1 MVNKHS
7 SVAMYIQIAQT
18 LKNEISQ
25 QLLKPG
31 ECIGTHAELAKRFNV
46 SMITIRKAIE
56 SLTEAGVLIVR
67 QGKGTFVNAAPLE
80 DGSNKLTT
88 MSAVLINHQMD
99 PEVHVKEMR
108 VIDTPDSFPRPVA
121 RELGETCLFIE
132 RTHMVKEIVIGYSKL
147 YLPCSYGK
155 KFSFED
161 VSTYSIYEL
170 YTKKL
175 GITLGKGVQYIRAS
189 KADKPLASA
198 LSVPENTPLLVIERE
213 SYSKQGQL
221 IEYMKSYYEYTQYSF
236 KIELDLSVD

>member
-7 SVAMYIQIAQT
+7 SVAMYKQIAQT

-31 ECIGTHAELAKRFNV
+31 ECIGTHTELAKRFNV
-46 SMITIRKAIE
+46 SIITIRKAIE
-56 SLTEAGVLIVR
+56 SLTEEGILIVR

-88 MSAVLINHQMD
+88 MSAVLTSHQMD

-108 VIDTPDSFPRPVA
+108 VIDTPDSFSRQVA

-147 YLPCSYGK
+147 YLPCSYGR

-175 GITLGKGVQYIRAS
+175 GITLGKGVQYIRAA

-198 LSVPENTPLLVIERE
+198 LSVPENAPLLVIERE
-213 SYSKQGQL
+213 SYSKQGEL

>member
-7 SVAMYIQIAQT
+7 SVAMYKQIAQT

-31 ECIGTHAELAKRFNV
+31 ECIGTHTELAKRFNV
-46 SMITIRKAIE
+46 SIITIRKAIE
-56 SLTEAGVLIVR
+56 SLTEEGILIVR

-88 MSAVLINHQMD
+88 MSAVLTSHQMD

-108 VIDTPDSFPRPVA
+108 VIDTPDSFSRQVA

-147 YLPCSYGK
+147 YLPCSYGR

-175 GITLGKGVQYIRAS
+175 GITLGKGVQYIRAA

-198 LSVPENTPLLVIERE
+198 LSVPENAPLLVIERE
-213 SYSKQGQL
+213 SYSKQGEL
-221 IEYMKSYYEYTQYSF
+221 IEYIKSYYEYTQYSF